1 MPIVKHN
8 LDRYLILGMTWN
20 HLASH
25 WKFWCFDV
33 NWIRGEWKGWKLLG
47 VKPRRLTCAASAL
60 PQSYE
65 NRTTNN
71 SHIPSICTAQVG
83 LKCLSCTSDSHS
95 VCAVR
100 TLLRSWPEIFSI
112 RIKPITYKAI
122 LSSHPSTNIHI
133 YTIGCAGVPHCGIVW
148 LPSAYTT
155 CNNSGV
161 LSSTVLKPMELEIL
175 KPLHWLMRWEWT
187 RAWKH
192 FSKLL
197 LLYAD
202 LKYMHIVW
210 LAWVTL
216 VPCVISL
223 DWGDWC

>member
-8 LDRYLILGMTWN
+8 LDRYLSLGMTWN
-20 HLASH
+20 LASH

-95 VCAVR
+95 VCTVR
-100 TLLRSWPEIFSI
+100 TLLRSWPE
-112 RIKPITYKAI
+112 
-122 LSSHPSTNIHI
+122 
-133 YTIGCAGVPHCGIVW
+133 
-148 LPSAYTT
+148 
-155 CNNSGV
+155 NS
-161 LSSTVLKPMELEIL
+161 LNQDKT
-175 KPLHWLMRWEWT
+175 HN
-187 RAWKH
+187 
-192 FSKLL
+192 
-197 LLYAD
+197 LYS
-202 LKYMHIVW
+202 HIVFSYCLITHQKICNSYSTGARDLW
-210 LAWVTL
+210 Q
-216 VPCVISL
+216 
-223 DWGDWC
+223 